1 MREERKTSGPIEAS
15 RYRFFCARLATCQVF
30 LNERLEQ
37 RKFVKKVGSPT
48 PEWIEKDIKN
58 LFKLKRSL
66 KGEKIK
72 IEKTLGISK

>member
-1 MREERKTSGPIEAS
+1 MREERKTSGPIEAG

-37 RKFVKKVGSPT
+37 RRFVRKVGSPA

-58 LFKLKRSL
+58 LFKLKRDL
-66 KGEKIK
+66 NRERRK
-72 IEKTLGISK
+72 IERNLGISR